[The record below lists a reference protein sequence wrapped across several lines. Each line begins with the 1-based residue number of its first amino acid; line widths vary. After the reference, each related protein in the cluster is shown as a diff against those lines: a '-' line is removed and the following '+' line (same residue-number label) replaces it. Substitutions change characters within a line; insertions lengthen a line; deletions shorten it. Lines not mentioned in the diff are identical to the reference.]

1 MAKRRKW
8 APKREPDELDDL
20 LFPEPTADDLN
31 NPFVKLAHENPSVG
45 DRPWLY
51 PECETEPSLAR
62 WIAALVAI
70 DDPRRKDQ
78 APLAVVL
85 KSDHPLQQHARRHLI
100 DFIDRHQERNT
111 LAPLLDKLQSSA
123 ELSGDDRLALADLLE
138 QQPWKK
144 TPGNRPA
151 SHERRDENA
160 ALDYAETAVLDL
172 KTQGKQLDRD
182 LQDWMTGIDREN
194 CPLKNKS
201 LSFEQAFDKAKNRS
215 WSVKDVTLKERVTE
229 LESQGL
235 KPQQIKDQ
243 LVSELWV
250 RVKDDKT
257 IEQALLTEEGHKRP
271 LLKRMSLDKALDEL
285 ARQRG
290 WISQQTAPDITVKQA
305 VDELITSEGLSLRKA
320 VDRLTSQRWTTNEA
334 VNRVSKWQDI
344 PEKTLRNYCN
354 KGRPSLRPKK

>member
-1 MAKRRKW
+1 M
-8 APKREPDELDDL
+8 
-20 LFPEPTADDLN
+20 
-31 NPFVKLAHENPSVG
+31 
-45 DRPWLY
+45 
-51 PECETEPSLAR
+51 
-62 WIAALVAI
+62 
-70 DDPRRKDQ
+70 
-78 APLAVVL
+78 
-85 KSDHPLQQHARRHLI
+85 
-100 DFIDRHQERNT
+100 
-111 LAPLLDKLQSSA
+111 
-123 ELSGDDRLALADLLE
+123 
-138 QQPWKK
+138 
-144 TPGNRPA
+144 
-151 SHERRDENA
+151 
-160 ALDYAETAVLDL
+160 DYAETAVLDL